1 MPDSASPL
9 PSLDA
14 LLRMPAAAALIAR
27 FGRTATT
34 AALRAELAACRAA
47 RAFPTLPAA
56 ILDAAAD
63 ALARRFAVSQRPVF
77 NLTGTVLHTNLGR
90 APLPRAA
97 AAAAAEALASATT
110 LEFDLV
116 TGQRGERDEH
126 VARLLREI
134 TGAEAAT
141 VVNNNA
147 AAVLL
152 MLNTLA
158 LGREVPVSRGELI
171 EIGGAFRIPEIM
183 ARAGAVLRE
192 VGTTNRTHPR
202 DFRAAIGPETALLMR
217 VHQANYAIAGFT
229 AAVAPAELAAIA
241 HAAGLPMVE
250 DLGSGS
256 LVDLAAWG
264 LPHEPTPQ
272 ESLAAGADL
281 VSFSGDKLL
290 GGPQAGLVVGRTELI
305 KRMNA
310 NPLKRALRLD
320 KARLAALEQ
329 VLLLYLNPDRLAEE
343 LPTLRLL
350 TRSASSIRADGRTPG
365 GAGALTLAGSAC
377 LRRAVPQPDRLRCD
391 AGGPAAVPRCHGRRQ
406 GAGVAVGM
414 AAGVAATGDRP
425 PRRGSPLAGLPLSG
439 TGRRGGVHC
448 PVARAGRYLTME
460 EKRLRWAGRPSKPV
474 GAARRLRV
482 GSTPALFRRAVA
494 RVPSL
499 LPNGNTVPENLRT
512 PSLYGIRIALCLV
525 ERKGTVVA

>member
-9 PSLDA
+9 PSLDT
-14 LLRMPAAAALIAR
+14 LLRTPEADALTAR
-27 FGRTATT
+27 FGRTATA
-34 AALRAELAACRAA
+34 AALRGELAACRAA
-47 RAFPTLPAA
+47 RRFPTLPAA
-56 ILDAAAD
+56 ILDTAAD
-63 ALARRFAVSQRPVF
+63 MLARRFAVSQRPVF

-90 APLPRAA
+90 APLPQAA
-97 AAAAAEALASATT
+97 ATAAAEAFASATT
-110 LEFDLV
+110 LEFDLA
-116 TGQRGERDEH
+116 TGGRGERDEH
-126 VARLLREI
+126 VTRLLREI

-192 VGTTNRTHPR
+192 VGTTNRTHAR
-202 DFRAAIGPETALLMR
+202 DFRTAIRLETALLMR

-229 AAVAPAELAAIA
+229 AAVSPAELAAIA

-256 LVDLAAWG
+256 LVDLATWG
-264 LPHEPTPQ
+264 LPHEPMPQ

-290 GGPQAGLVVGRTELI
+290 GGPQVGLVVGRGELI
-305 KRMNA
+305 ARMNA

-329 VLLLYLNPDRLAEE
+329 VLLLYLNPDRLAAE

-350 TRSASSIRADGRTPG
+350 TRPSEAIRATADHVAAEMRVLWPERPIAVEPCRSQIGS
-365 GAGALTLAGSAC
+365 GALPMDLLPSHAVTVGGKAAEALSA
-377 LRRAVPQPDRLRCD
+377 RLRQLPRPVIGRLAEGRFWLDCRCLE
-391 AGGPAAVPRCHGRRQ
+391 PADE
-406 GAGVAVGM
+406 
-414 AAGVAATGDRP
+414 AAFIAQ
-425 PRRGSPLAGLPLSG
+425 
-439 TGRRGGVHC
+439 
-448 PVARAGRYLTME
+448 
-460 EKRLRWAGRPSKPV
+460 
-474 GAARRLRV
+474 
-482 GSTPALFRRAVA
+482 
-494 RVPSL
+494 
-499 LPNGNTVPENLRT
+499 LRT
-512 PSLYGIRIALCLV
+512 PADTR
-525 ERKGTVVA
+525 

>member
-1 MPDSASPL
+1 MPHFASPL

-14 LLRMPAAAALIAR
+14 LLRGPAAEVLIAR
-27 FGRTATT
+27 FGRPATT
-34 AALRAELAACRAA
+34 AALRAELAARRAA
-47 RAFPTLPAA
+47 RAFPTSSAT

-63 ALARRFAVSQRPVF
+63 ALGRRFAPSQRAVF

-110 LEFDLV
+110 LEFDLA
-116 TGQRGERDEH
+116 TGRRGDRDEA

-152 MLNTLA
+152 ILNTLA

-171 EIGGAFRIPEIM
+171 EIGGSFRIPEIM
-183 ARAGAVLRE
+183 ARAGALLRE
-192 VGTTNRTHPR
+192 VGTTNRTHSR
-202 DFRAAIGPETALLMR
+202 DFRAAITPETALLMR

-229 AAVAPAELAAIA
+229 ASVPRDELSAIA
-241 HAAGLPMVE
+241 HTAGIPLVE

-256 LVDLAAWG
+256 LVDLSVWG
-264 LPHEPTPQ
+264 LPHEPAPQ
-272 ESLAAGADL
+272 EALSAGADL

-305 KRMNA
+305 GRMNA

-350 TRSASSIRADGRTPG
+350 TRPETAIRPTAERIAEALRALWPGRPVAVAACRSQIG
-365 GAGALTLAGSAC
+365 SGALPVDLLPSYAAVIGGEAPESLAARLRMLPRPVIGRLSGGQLWLDCRCLEPAEEAAFIAQLGSA
-377 LRRAVPQPDRLRCD
+377 AD
-391 AGGPAAVPRCHGRRQ
+391 
-406 GAGVAVGM
+406 
-414 AAGVAATGDRP
+414 
-425 PRRGSPLAGLPLSG
+425 SP
-439 TGRRGGVHC
+439 
-448 PVARAGRYLTME
+448 
-460 EKRLRWAGRPSKPV
+460 
-474 GAARRLRV
+474 
-482 GSTPALFRRAVA
+482 
-494 RVPSL
+494 
-499 LPNGNTVPENLRT
+499 
-512 PSLYGIRIALCLV
+512 
-525 ERKGTVVA
+525 